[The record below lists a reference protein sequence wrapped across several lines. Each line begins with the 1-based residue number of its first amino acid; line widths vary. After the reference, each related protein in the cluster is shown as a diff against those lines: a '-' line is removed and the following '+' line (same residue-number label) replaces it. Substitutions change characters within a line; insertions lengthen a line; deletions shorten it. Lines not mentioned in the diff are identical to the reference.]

1 MHSILQRSVAKR
13 LMLRSSLAG
22 FSSLEG
28 KVAIVTSACHDS
40 DDVGWN
46 IAHQLVLRGAR
57 V

>member
-1 MHSILQRSVAKR
+1 
-13 LMLRSSLAG
+13 MLRSSLAG

-28 KVAIVTSACHDS
+28 KVAVVTSACHDS

-46 IAHQLVLRGAR
+46 IAHQLVLRGAK